1 MSIPATVERLT
12 RCRDPLTEG
21 AVMLLDLPPVVT
33 LVLLTVIVAV
43 GVVTG
48 FALHRAGEVRTT
60 KV

>member
-1 MSIPATVERLT
+1 MI

-21 AVMLLDLPPVVT
+21 AVMLLDLPSVVT
-33 LVLLTVIVAV
+33 QVLLTAIVAV